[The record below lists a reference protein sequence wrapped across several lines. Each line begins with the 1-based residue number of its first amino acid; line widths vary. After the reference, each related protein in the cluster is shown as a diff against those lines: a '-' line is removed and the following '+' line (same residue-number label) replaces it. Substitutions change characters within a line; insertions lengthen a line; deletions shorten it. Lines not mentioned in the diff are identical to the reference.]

1 MAISQHQTSSFI
13 GKAGLANTSLNV
25 ATLGILSGNIRDT
38 SYVELGLYWLPL
50 LGMNKS
56 CVLFT
61 TPRDSPSSGL
71 HTLKSPV
78 TMS

>member
-1 MAISQHQTSSFI
+1 VAISQHQTSSFI

-50 LGMNKS
+50 LGS
-56 CVLFT
+56 EQILCAFHDT
-61 TPRDSPSSGL
+61 QGQSI
-71 HTLKSPV
+71 
-78 TMS
+78 